1 MHDNTNPPDTLDS
14 IRERIDNIE
23 AAQEELEEQ
32 QEMDAVVKDAD
43 ANRQENISSATKQDQ
58 IALLAKVHA

>member
-43 ANRQENISSATKQDQ
+43 ANRQEKISSATKQD
-58 IALLAKVHA
+58 